1 MEVIIAGKYR
11 VGRKLG
17 GGAFGDVH
25 LGTDVTN
32 GMEAR
37 VALDMSLIKF

>member
-1 MEVIIAGKYR
+1 MEMIIAGKYR

-32 GMEAR
+32 GKEAR
-37 VALDMSLIKF
+37 VALGVRLIKL